1 MIPKAM
7 AGYVPIEIVQEKEK
21 VDAMEA
27 GKLAELEKIAKL
39 SEEDAKQKLLLDKDN
54 KNMQNKL
61 SYEQERYRA
70 LKLSLIACDDNSML
84 STINF
89 EEYGTLDVNKV
100 YGKLAKKFKFD
111 FKIHPPGSSSARN
124 PSPIQK
130 KSHLIRPVVYDF
142 SEVFK
147 KK

>member
-1 MIPKAM
+1 MDELDFNNYFDKDKEEIKFLLTETQIR
-7 AGYVPIEIVQEKEK
+7 IEEC
-21 VDAMEA
+21 
-27 GKLAELEKIAKL
+27 
-39 SEEDAKQKLLLDKDN
+39 KQKLLLNKDN

-70 LKLSLIACDDNSML
+70 LKLSLIACDDNSIL
-84 STINF
+84 STVNF

>member
-1 MIPKAM
+1 MDELDFNNYFDKDKAEIKFLLTETQIR
-7 AGYVPIEIVQEKEK
+7 IEECQ
-21 VDAMEA
+21 
-27 GKLAELEKIAKL
+27 
-39 SEEDAKQKLLLDKDN
+39 QKLLLNKDN

-70 LKLSLIACDDNSML
+70 LKLSLIACDDNSIL
-84 STINF
+84 STVNF